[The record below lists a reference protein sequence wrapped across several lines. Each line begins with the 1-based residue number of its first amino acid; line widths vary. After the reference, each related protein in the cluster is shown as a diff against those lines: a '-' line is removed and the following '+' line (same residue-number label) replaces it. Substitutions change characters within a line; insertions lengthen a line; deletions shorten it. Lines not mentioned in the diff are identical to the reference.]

1 MKSLLSLILP
11 SNPSDNASRRYL
23 KNGRK
28 AFAFSFGQ
36 PAVLSDDGTERG
48 LQGLLPADVDADV
61 ANAATIT
68 TRLSIA
74 SGTTPTITLPAVD
87 GELREVILLN
97 GASGNCTL
105 DTAGSVKIFTGT
117 ADADTLVIATAKAV
131 RLLSDGTRWYHV
143 SNDA

>member
-1 MKSLLSLILP
+1 MKSLLSLVLP
-11 SNPSDNASRRYL
+11 STATWRYL
-23 KNGRK
+23 SKGRSAIGFVSK
-28 AFAFSFGQ
+28 
-36 PAVLSDDGTERG
+36 VLCIKQAGGDPVG
-48 LQGLLPADVDADV
+48 LNGLLTTDVDSDV

-87 GELREVILLN
+87 GDLREVFLLN

-105 DTAGSVKIFTGT
+105 DTAGSVKIYTAT
-117 ADADTLVIATAKAV
+117 ADADTLVIATGKTA
-131 RLLSDGTRWYHV
+131 RLLSDGTKWYHV